1 LAVSGLSSVSARIKS
16 SCNLN
21 LTGNRPQS
29 ATFHTANPLSVIVEI
44 PNIKRLTM
52 QKTTF
57 KISKMDCSSEEQ
69 MIRMKLADLTNIK
82 SLDFDI
88 PNRKLTVIHIGNYD
102 QIIQRLDALKF
113 DTSLIDSVSADNYE
127 TISDNAKRERKLLW
141 QVLAINFFFFALELT
156 TGFISNSMGL
166 VADSLDMLADSIVY
180 GLALFAV
187 GGTMTRKKNIAKS
200 AGYFQLMLA
209 VLGFVEVI
217 RRFIALEA
225 IPNFQTMI
233 IISILALIGNGL
245 CLYLLQKSKSEE
257 AHMQAS
263 MIFTSND
270 IIVNFSVIVA
280 GGLVYLTNSKYP
292 DLIVGTIVFF
302 IVGQGAFKILKLS
315 K

>member
-1 LAVSGLSSVSARIKS
+1 
-16 SCNLN
+16 
-21 LTGNRPQS
+21 
-29 ATFHTANPLSVIVEI
+29 
-44 PNIKRLTM
+44 
-52 QKTTF
+52 
-57 KISKMDCSSEEQ
+57 MDCPSEEQ
-69 MIRMKLADLTNIK
+69 MIRMKLADLTNIN
-82 SLDFDI
+82 SLEFDI
-88 PNRKLTVIHIGNYD
+88 ANRQLTVFHTDNHD
-102 QIIQRLDALKF
+102 QIFQRLDNLNF
-113 DTSLIDSVSADNYE
+113 DTSLIDSVSAENYTATDN
-127 TISDNAKRERKLLW
+127 TNRERKLLW

-200 AGYFQLMLA
+200 AGYFQLTLA
-209 VLGFVEVI
+209 VFGFIEVI
-217 RRFIALEA
+217 RRFVGLETVPA
-225 IPNFQTMI
+225 FQTMI
-233 IISILALIGNGL
+233 IISILAIIGNGL
-245 CLYLLQKSKSEE
+245 CLYLLQKSKSKD

-270 IIVNFSVIVA
+270 VIVNLGVIIA

-292 DLIVGTIVFF
+292 DLIVGTIVFL